1 MALQVQWTKVAA
13 DHPVPFVFQGGLQP
27 SPSAGKIQHQTSLG
41 QRQERGQ
48 RRALL
53 EGFLLLVLIN
63 LEVERMIEIPYE
75 PIHREPLG
83 NHRPTASSSWK
94 FELFHG
100 QMIVQPNTG
109 ARVRPLTHEGAMSD
123 LKKKYSV
130 FLPRTAFPMKADL
143 PQREPKRLER
153 WKAEHLYERI
163 EAKRRTDNAAGT
175 GRGRRILHD
184 GPPYANG
191 AIHMGHALNKILKDI
206 VVKSLWLDGY
216 ESPYVPGWD
225 CHGLPIEHAVEKDLG
240 PKRREM
246 PRSEFLAK
254 CRAYAQKWI
263 DAQRTGFQRL
273 GVLGAW
279 DQPYVTMNPV
289 YEASVVRLFARLFE
303 SGAVTRKLKVVHWSY
318 GARTALAEAE
328 VEYADRT
335 SSAVTVAFPVKDED
349 ARKLG
354 LPIPFYLPIW
364 TTTPWTLPSNLAIA
378 MHPDMEYAIV
388 QAGDRYYAVVVPL
401 LDDFQKK
408 LGLELHI
415 KEIRK
420 GIAFQTLKYR
430 HAWID
435 RESPVLL
442 ADYVTADAGT
452 GLVHTSPDHGV
463 DDFNLAHHL
472 GLLELVG
479 PDGRFTAA
487 VNDPELEGKNV
498 FDANPLV
505 VARLQSIGALL
516 HEEHLTHSYPHCWR
530 TKTPILFRATEQWF
544 ITMDDELFH
553 TGKSL
558 RELGLEGVEAT
569 QWIPPQGRNR
579 IHAMIS
585 GRPDW
590 CISRQRAWGTPITV
604 LRCTECG
611 EPLVCPEIFEKAAAA
626 IEQAGIE
633 AWADLPLAQLTP
645 ADAKC
650 AKCGSTAFQKE
661 TDILD
666 VWIDSGVSGVV
677 ASATSPE
684 LRKEDYGKYIYL
696 EGSDQHRGWFHSSL
710 LFSLAAT
717 GEKPYNTVVT
727 HGFVLDGKG
736 QKMSKS
742 LGNVITPEE
751 IMKTLGADILRLW
764 TASVDISEDVRIS
777 KDILERNA
785 DAYRKIRNTLRFLLG
800 ALADFD
806 SAKDVVPEAQW
817 SPLDRWVWSA
827 FLNLAKEVREAYLAF
842 DFLKA
847 TQAILSFCQLELS
860 GRYFEI
866 IKDRLYCDRL
876 DSSRRRSCRTV
887 CLALAKGMTILVAPV
902 LSFTAD
908 EIWEHIPGAE
918 GHVFEQ
924 RFPAGESR
932 AEPRNWS
939 ILWSIKE
946 ALNRSLEPMRAAKE
960 IGTSLDTKL
969 SISLS
974 SELRPLLESLQE
986 SLEDLLVVSSVDILD
1001 DGGSPLAGEGFELQ
1015 VDPHAGIKCP
1025 RCWNHRGGAGAG
1037 EHADLCLRCSE
1048 VVQAGV
1054 EA

>member
-1 MALQVQWTKVAA
+1 M
-13 DHPVPFVFQGGLQP
+13 
-27 SPSAGKIQHQTSLG
+27 
-41 QRQERGQ
+41 
-48 RRALL
+48 
-53 EGFLLLVLIN
+53 
-63 LEVERMIEIPYE
+63 
-75 PIHREPLG
+75 
-83 NHRPTASSSWK
+83 
-94 FELFHG
+94 
-100 QMIVQPNTG
+100 G

-123 LKKKYSV
+123 LKKKYTV

-143 PQREPKRLER
+143 PQREPKRVER
-153 WKAEHLYERI
+153 WKADHVYEQV
-163 EAKRRTDNAAGT
+163 EARRRADNAAGK
-175 GRGRRILHD
+175 GKGRRILHD

-206 VVKSLWLDGY
+206 VVKSLWMDGY

-246 PRSEFLAK
+246 PRAEFLAK

-279 DQPYVTMNPV
+279 DTPYITMKPT
-289 YEASVVRLFARLFE
+289 YEAGVVRLLGTLFE

-335 SSAVTVAFPVKDED
+335 DSAITVAFPVRDEV
-349 ARKLG
+349 ARKLE
-354 LPIPFYLPIW
+354 LPTPLYLPIW

-378 MHPDMEYAIV
+378 MHPDLEYAV
-388 QAGDRYYAVVVPL
+388 AKAGDRYYVVAASL
-401 LDDFQKK
+401 LEDFQKK
-408 LGLELHI
+408 TGLELRI
-415 KEIRK
+415 RETRK
-420 GIAFQTLKYR
+420 GGEFQALTYR
-430 HAWID
+430 HVWAD

-442 ADYVTADAGT
+442 ADYVAADTGT
-452 GLVHTSPDHGV
+452 GLVHTAPDHGV

-472 GLLELVG
+472 GLLQLVG

-487 VNDPELEGKNV
+487 VNDSEFEGKNI
-498 FDANPLV
+498 FDTNPLV
-505 VARLQSIGALL
+505 VARLKEIGALL
-516 HEEHLTHSYPHCWR
+516 HEEKLTHSYPHCWR
-530 TKTPILFRATEQWF
+530 TKTPIFFRATEQWF

-553 TGKSL
+553 TGKTL
-558 RELGLEGVEAT
+558 RELGLAGVEET
-569 QWIPPQGRNR
+569 QWVPPQGRNR
-579 IHAMIS
+579 IYAMIA

-590 CISRQRAWGTPITV
+590 CISRQRVWGTPIAV

-611 EPLVCPEIFEKAAAA
+611 EPLVHKDIFEKAAAA
-626 IEQAGIE
+626 IEKAGIE
-633 AWADLPLAQLTP
+633 AWGDLPLEQLKP
-645 ADAKC
+645 AGARC
-650 AKCGSTAFQKE
+650 AKCGSTDFQKE

-677 ASATSPE
+677 TSATSPE
-684 LRKEDYGKYIYL
+684 LSPEDYGKYIYL

-717 GEKPYNTVVT
+717 GKKPYNTVVT

-751 IMKTLGADILRLW
+751 IMKTLGADILRMW

-785 DAYRKIRNTLRFLLG
+785 DAYRKIRNTMRFLLG

-806 SAKDVVPEAQW
+806 PAKDAVPEAQW
-817 SPLDRWVWSA
+817 SPLDRWVWNA
-827 FLNLAKEVREAYLAF
+827 FLGLAGTVTEAYRAYDYLRV
-842 DFLKA
+842 

-866 IKDRLYCDRL
+866 IKDRLYCDGA
-876 DSSRRRSCRTV
+876 DSPRRRSCRTL
-887 CLALAKGMTILVAPV
+887 CHRLAKGMAALMAPV

-908 EIWEHIPGAE
+908 EVWENIPGVE

-924 RFPAGESR
+924 RYPEGESA

-939 ILWSIKE
+939 VLWNIKE
-946 ALNRSLEPMRAAKE
+946 ALNQKLEPMRAAKE
-960 IGTSLDTKL
+960 IGTGLDTRV
-969 SISLS
+969 SITLNP
-974 SELRPLLESLQE
+974 ELKPLLESLGE
-986 SLEDLLVVSSVDILD
+986 TLEDLLVVSSVTVEAD
-1001 DGGSPLAGEGFELQ
+1001 PLLAEDSFELA
-1015 VDPHAGIKCP
+1015 VDRHAGVKCP
-1025 RCWNHRGGAGAG
+1025 RCWNHRGGAGEG
-1037 EHADLCLRCSE
+1037 EDADLCPRCAE
-1048 VVQAGV
+1048 VVKAG
-1054 EA
+1054 AGA